1 MIYTSYFEAVRD
13 FKDTNRLVSIA
24 FWTIPEFKHIQKY
37 TKLAPTQDILAR
49 FKEDKNEGAYTKAFY
64 KQVLNRLDPGYIFRK
79 FDDKILLCYEKPG
92 KFCHRHIVSRW
103 LRNHGYPCQEMDW

>member
-24 FWTIPEFKHIQKY
+24 FWTIPKFKHIQKY

-49 FKEDKNEGAYTKAFY
+49 FKEDKNEGAYK
-64 KQVLNRLDPGYIFRK
+64 L
-79 FDDKILLCYEKPG
+79 
-92 KFCHRHIVSRW
+92 
-103 LRNHGYPCQEMDW
+103 